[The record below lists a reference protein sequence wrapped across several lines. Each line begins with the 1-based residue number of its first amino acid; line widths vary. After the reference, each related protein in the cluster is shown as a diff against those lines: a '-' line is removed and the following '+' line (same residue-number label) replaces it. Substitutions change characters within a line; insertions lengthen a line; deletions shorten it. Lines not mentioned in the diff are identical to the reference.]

1 MEHDLLALSSSWNLS
16 QSAHVRLISLEEA
29 LERGSVKQVSAVKL
43 FYVDASARHASAKH
57 RSFKQNQRSTMFS
70 QASQRYQSINTK

>member
-1 MEHDLLALSSSWNLS
+1 MEHDLLALRSSWNLS

-43 FYVDASARHASAKH
+43 FYVDASAHHASAKR
-57 RSFKQNQRSTMFS
+57 RSFKKNQRSTMFS